1 MAKDGLKRTAALLLA
16 CGLLCLCGCGGA
28 PFSSEDWIA
37 ADQTGRQEMVR
48 SLMKEY
54 DLVGWTEADVLRLLG
69 PESSADP
76 DWNYTLWGIDTEDTL
91 VYALGAV
98 DYARVRMLVV
108 TLDSD
113 RIVTKAELIDHDM

>member
-1 MAKDGLKRTAALLLA
+1 MAHELKRTAVLLLLSM
-16 CGLLCLCGCGGA
+16 LLCLSGCGGT

-37 ADQTGRQEMVR
+37 ADQAGRQEMAR

-69 PESSADP
+69 PETSADP
-76 DWNYTLWGIDTEDTL
+76 NFTYSLFGYDTEDTL

-98 DYARVRMLVV
+98 NYARVRMLVI
-108 TLDSD
+108 TLDAD

>member
-1 MAKDGLKRTAALLLA
+1 MAGLKRTAALLLL
-16 CGLLCLCGCGGA
+16 GMLLCVSGCGGT

-37 ADQTGRQEMVR
+37 ADQAGRQEMAR

-76 DWNYTLWGIDTEDTL
+76 DWNYTRWGVDTENTL

-98 DYARVRMLVV
+98 NYARVRMLVI
-108 TLDSD
+108 TLDAD

>member
-1 MAKDGLKRTAALLLA
+1 MTYALKRIAALLLLCIPLCLSA
-16 CGLLCLCGCGGA
+16 CGGT

-54 DLVGWTEADVLRLLG
+54 DLVGWSEADMIRLLG
-69 PESSADP
+69 PESSADA
-76 DWNYTLWGIDTEDTL
+76 DWAYTLWGYDTEDTL

-98 DYARVRMLVV
+98 NYARVRFLVI
-108 TLDSD
+108 TLDTD

>member
-1 MAKDGLKRTAALLLA
+1 MTTAGLKRTAALLVFGMLF
-16 CGLLCLCGCGGA
+16 LSGCGGT

-37 ADQTGRQEMVR
+37 ADQTGRQKMAR

-76 DWNYTLWGIDTEDTL
+76 DWTYSLWGVDTDSTL

-98 DYARVRMLVV
+98 DYARVRMLVI

>member
-1 MAKDGLKRTAALLLA
+1 MAGLKRTAVLLLLSM
-16 CGLLCLCGCGGA
+16 LLCLSGCGGT
-28 PFSSEDWIA
+28 PFLSEDWIA
-37 ADQTGRQEMVR
+37 ADQAGRQEMAR

-69 PESSADP
+69 PETSADP
-76 DWNYTLWGIDTEDTL
+76 NFTYSLFGYDTEDTL

-98 DYARVRMLVV
+98 NYARVRMLVI
-108 TLDSD
+108 TLDAD

>member
-1 MAKDGLKRTAALLLA
+1 MAGLKRTAVLLLLSM
-16 CGLLCLCGCGGA
+16 LLCLSGCGGT

-37 ADQTGRQEMVR
+37 ADQAGRQEMAR

-69 PESSADP
+69 PETSADP
-76 DWNYTLWGIDTEDTL
+76 NFTYSLFGYDTEDTL

-98 DYARVRMLVV
+98 NYARVRMLVI
-108 TLDSD
+108 TLDAD